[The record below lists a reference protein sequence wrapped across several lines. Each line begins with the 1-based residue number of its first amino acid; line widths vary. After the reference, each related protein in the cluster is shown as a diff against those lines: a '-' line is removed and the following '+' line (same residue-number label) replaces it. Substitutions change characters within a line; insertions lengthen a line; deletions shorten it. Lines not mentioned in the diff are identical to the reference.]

1 MNCDDA
7 ISLVHGYV
15 DGELDLTN
23 ALALER
29 HLSQCA
35 ACARRYENV
44 RSLSSVLKNGAPYFE
59 ASPALQRRVRR
70 ALRQSS
76 ESRGLGGLM
85 PRFSWG
91 WVAAAA
97 SAAILMVVLAG
108 DLLPRFTAGTID
120 TRISQE
126 VIASHV
132 RSLMADHLTDVLS
145 SDQHTVKPWFA
156 GKLDFSPPVKDL
168 AAEGFPLVG
177 GRLDYIE
184 RRPVAALVYRRRKH
198 TINLFVWP
206 EEGAPSP
213 PRAENTPH
221 GYNLINWNENGMT
234 YWAVSDLDATELA
247 EFAKLVS
254 GRPITLLETKG
265 VR

>member
-1 MNCDDA
+1 VNCDDA

-108 DLLPRFTAGTID
+108 GLLPRFTAGTFD

-145 SDQHTVKPWFA
+145 SDQHAVKPWFA

-213 PRAENTPH
+213 PRAENAPH

-254 GRPITLLETKG
+254 GRPIALLETKG
-265 VR
+265 AR

>member
-1 MNCDDA
+1 VNCDDA

-145 SDQHTVKPWFA
+145 SDQHAVKPWFA

-221 GYNLINWNENGMT
+221 GYNLSNWNENGMT

-254 GRPITLLETKG
+254 GRPIALLETKG

>member
-1 MNCDDA
+1 VNCDDA

-97 SAAILMVVLAG
+97 SAAILVVVLAG
-108 DLLPRFTAGTID
+108 GLLPQFTAGTIYA
-120 TRISQE
+120 RVSQE

-145 SDQHTVKPWFA
+145 SDQHTVRPWFA

-168 AAEGFPLVG
+168 AVEGFPLVG

-206 EEGAPSP
+206 KDGAPSP

>member
-1 MNCDDA
+1 M
-7 ISLVHGYV
+7 SLVHGYV

-44 RSLSSVLKNGAPYFE
+44 RTLSSVLKNGAPYFE

-76 ESRGLGGLM
+76 ESRSLGGLRA
-85 PRFSWG
+85 RFSWG
-91 WVAAAA
+91 WLAAAA
-97 SAAILMVVLAG
+97 SAAILVVVLAG
-108 DLLPRFTAGTID
+108 GLLPRFTAGTID

-145 SDQHTVKPWFA
+145 SDQHAVKPWFA

-168 AAEGFPLVG
+168 SDIGVKLIG
-177 GRLDYIE
+177 GRLDYLE
-184 RRPVAALVYRRRKH
+184 NHPVAAMVYQKRQH
-198 TINLFVWP
+198 VINVFVWP
-206 EEGAPSP
+206 AADHPVKNSVL
-213 PRAENTPH
+213 H
-221 GYNLINWNENGMT
+221 GYNVIDLSRGGMQ
-234 YWAVSDLDATELA
+234 YVLVSDLNR
-247 EFAKLVS
+247 
-254 GRPITLLETKG
+254 G
-265 VR
+265 

>member
-1 MNCDDA
+1 VNCDAA

-15 DGELDLTN
+15 DGELDLTS

-44 RSLSSVLKNGAPYFE
+44 RTLSSVLRDGALYYETP
-59 ASPALQRRVRR
+59 PALQRRVRR

-76 ESRGLGGLM
+76 ESRGFGWLL
-85 PRFSWG
+85 PRFSLG

-97 SAAILMVVLAG
+97 AAGILVVVLAG
-108 DLLPRFTAGTID
+108 GLLPQFTAGTLD
-120 TRISQE
+120 SRIGQE

-168 AAEGFPLVG
+168 AADGFPLVG

-184 RRPVAALVYRRRKH
+184 RRPVAVLVYRRRKH
-198 TINLFVWP
+198 TINLFEWP
-206 EEGAPSP
+206 DQSAPSP
-213 PRAENTPH
+213 TRSENTPR
-221 GYNLINWNENGMT
+221 GYNLVNWNENGMT
-234 YWAVSDLDATELA
+234 YWAASDLDATELA
-247 EFAKLVS
+247 GFAKLIS
-254 GRPITLLETKG
+254 RRPPG
-265 VR
+265 

>member
-35 ACARRYENV
+35 ACSRRYENV
-44 RSLSSVLKNGAPYFE
+44 RTLSSVLRDGALYYE

-76 ESRGLGGLM
+76 ESRSLGGLRA
-85 PRFSWG
+85 RFSWG
-91 WVAAAA
+91 WLAAAA
-97 SAAILMVVLAG
+97 SAAILVVVLAG
-108 DLLPRFTAGTID
+108 GLLPRFTAGTID

>member
-1 MNCDDA
+1 VNCDDA

-108 DLLPRFTAGTID
+108 GLLPRFTAGTFD

-145 SDQHTVKPWFA
+145 SDQHAVKPWFA

-254 GRPITLLETKG
+254 GRPIALLETKG

>member
-1 MNCDDA
+1 
-7 ISLVHGYV
+7 
-15 DGELDLTN
+15 
-23 ALALER
+23 
-29 HLSQCA
+29 
-35 ACARRYENV
+35 
-44 RSLSSVLKNGAPYFE
+44 
-59 ASPALQRRVRR
+59 
-70 ALRQSS
+70 
-76 ESRGLGGLM
+76 
-85 PRFSWG
+85 
-91 WVAAAA
+91 
-97 SAAILMVVLAG
+97 
-108 DLLPRFTAGTID
+108 
-120 TRISQE
+120 
-126 VIASHV
+126 V

-145 SDQHTVKPWFA
+145 SDQHAVKPWFA

-254 GRPITLLETKG
+254 GRPIALLETKG
-265 VR
+265 AR